1 MKLSFSGLEN
11 SLEIIPGRISI
22 LQIESVPLF
31 SRICQSLLCSDG
43 FQITESFSLWNEK
56 GKEVLAKNT
65 FLPIVNLF
73 DLPWNDR
80 SLVTALYKQ
89 IDFHMK
95 EDDEVRQQIEAI
107 HREFER
113 LIGCLSLSLNANYS
127 FDLEWSL
134 SQSLKAYSFGIN
146 RDDSISLL
154 DNLIRF
160 IEFLHDICYKKVLLL
175 VNPEKFLT
183 ENELLEL
190 EAQLFFHNL
199 PALFL
204 VQGSREIQLLNS
216 QNLFVDQEFLEVL
229 S

>member
-31 SRICQSLLCSDG
+31 SRICQSLFCSDD
-43 FQITESFSLWNEK
+43 FRIIEPFSLWSKE
-56 GKEVLAKNT
+56 GKELSVKNT

-73 DLPWNDR
+73 NLPWNDR

-89 IDFHMK
+89 IDFRMK
-95 EDDEVRQQIEAI
+95 EDDEIRRQIEAT

-113 LIGCLSLSLNANYS
+113 LIGDLSLSLNANYS

-146 RDDSISLL
+146 RDDSISLF

-160 IEFLHDICYKKVLLL
+160 VEFLHDICYKKVLLL

-190 EAQLFFHNL
+190 EDQLFFHNL

-204 VQGSREIQLLNS
+204 VQGSRDIQLPNS
-216 QNLFVDQEFLEVL
+216 QKLFVDQEFLEVL
-229 S
+229 A